1 MRCAFELRAPR
12 LACADMTRVIREK
25 RLAAPDYGQRVGS
38 PFAARPRHGGRA
50 VVAPYHWISF
60 YRFFPNSALGVFSC
74 YVFGGS
80 LFLINDVKR
89 SIGRGKKV
97 VVLCSLEISRIVCR
111 KRSCSAIGS
120 LLIIAAACT
129 IFSAA

>member
-1 MRCAFELRAPR
+1 MRCGFESREL
-12 LACADMTRVIREK
+12 LQGGADTTQAILEK
-25 RLAAPDYGQRVGS
+25 QLTVPEGGERVGP
-38 PFAARPRHGGRA
+38 PFEARPA
-50 VVAPYHWISF
+50 VAPYHSNLIG
-60 YRFFPNSALGVFSC
+60 RFLPIRRWTLSVFFRHD
-74 YVFGGS
+74 FGGS

-89 SIGRGKKV
+89 SIGSGKKV

>member
-1 MRCAFELRAPR
+1 MQSGDHAVDLLFTDQICLGQFQKSNQLVLSAGAGLISRLRRAQRSRP
-12 LACADMTRVIREK
+12 TRFRSSSFC
-25 RLAAPDYGQRVGS
+25 QFSVGC
-38 PFAARPRHGGRA
+38 
-50 VVAPYHWISF
+50 W
-60 YRFFPNSALGVFSC
+60 ALGVFSC
-74 YVFGGS
+74 YDLGGS